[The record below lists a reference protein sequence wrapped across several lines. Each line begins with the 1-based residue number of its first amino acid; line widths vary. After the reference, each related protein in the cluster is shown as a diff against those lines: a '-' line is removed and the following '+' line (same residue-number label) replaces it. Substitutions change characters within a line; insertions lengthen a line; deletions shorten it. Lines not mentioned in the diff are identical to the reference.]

1 MEIDIFSDTIC
12 PWCFIGKRRL
22 ERALAERPQP
32 GLTLNWRTFQL
43 NPDMPAEGM
52 ERQRYLEVKFGGPD
66 NAKAVYD
73 QVRAAGESEGIDF
86 AFEAM
91 TRTPNTIASHRL
103 IRHAGASGHQDS
115 VVQALFDAYFLR
127 GEDIGDLDV
136 LTAVAETGGLDAV
149 AARAF
154 LEGDAEHEAVRAEDL
169 GARRAG
175 ISGVPCFIFNR
186 RHALAGAHPP
196 EVLHQLFDLAIQEKA
211 ADAEATN
218 AVT

>member
-22 ERALAERPQP
+22 ERALAERPQAD
-32 GLTLNWRTFQL
+32 LTIRWRAFQL
-43 NPDMPAEGM
+43 NPDMPEGGM
-52 ERQRYLEVKFGGPD
+52 DRRRYLEVKFGGPV

-91 TRTPNTIASHRL
+91 KRTPNTIASHRL
-103 IRHAGASGHQDS
+103 IRHAGEAAEGANHQEA

-127 GEDIGDLDV
+127 GEDIGDLEV
-136 LTAVAETGGLDAV
+136 LTAAAETGGLDAE
-149 AARAF
+149 ATRAF
-154 LEGDAEHEAVRAEDL
+154 LESDAETEAVRAEDQ
-169 GARRAG
+169 GAREAG

-186 RHALAGAHPP
+186 QHALAGAHPP
-196 EVLHQLFDLAIQEKA
+196 EVLHQLFDLAMQEEA
-211 ADAEATN
+211 AAAEA
-218 AVT
+218 

>member
-32 GLTLNWRTFQL
+32 NLTVHWRAFQL

-52 ERQRYLEVKFGGPD
+52 DRQHYLEVKFGGEA

-73 QVRAAGESEGIDF
+73 QVRTAGKSEGIDF
-86 AFEAM
+86 GFEAM
-91 TRTPNTIASHRL
+91 KRTPNTVASHRL
-103 IRHAGASGHQDS
+103 IRHAGESGQQDP

-136 LTAVAETGGLDAV
+136 LTAAATACGLDGA

-154 LEGDAEHEAVRAEDL
+154 LETDAEAEAVRAEDRA
-169 GARRAG
+169 ARQAG
-175 ISGVPCFIFNR
+175 ISGVPCFIFNGQ
-186 RHALAGAHPP
+186 HALAGAHPP
-196 EVLHQLFDLAIQEKA
+196 EVLHQLFDLAMQEEA
-211 ADAEATN
+211 AEAE
-218 AVT
+218 A